1 MGYTEFLKSNK
12 FFKNLNDE
20 DLASLEKFAELKKFQ
35 KNEMIFS
42 EEEAGDELFIIK
54 SGTVKVLRQ
63 IKNEEQTIV
72 ILNPGEF
79 FGEMALFDKYPR
91 SASVKM
97 MDDGELVVLEKSD
110 FEEMKTKVPSLV
122 IKLMEIVITTLSDR
136 LRQANRNF
144 EVISFW
150 LT

>member
-1 MGYTEFLKSNK
+1 MGFTSFLKSTK
-12 FFKNLNDE
+12 FFKDLSDE
-20 DLASLEKFAELKKFQ
+20 DLAALEQFSELKKYK

-42 EEEAGDELFIIK
+42 EEEAGDQLFIIK
-54 SGTVKVLRQ
+54 SGTAKVLRQ

-79 FGEMALFDKYPR
+79 FGEMALFDKHPR

-97 MDDGELVVLEKSD
+97 MEDGELVVLKKASYEK
-110 FEEMKTKVPSLV
+110 MKSEAPGTA
-122 IKLMEIVITTLSDR
+122 IKLNEIVITTLSDR

>member
-1 MGYTEFLKSNK
+1 MGYSEFLKSTK

-20 DLASLEKFAELKKFQ
+20 DLVSLEKYAELKKYQ

-42 EEEAGDELFIIK
+42 EEESGDELFIIK

-79 FGEMALFDKYPR
+79 FGEMALFDKHPR

-110 FEEMKTKVPSLV
+110 FDQMKTEVPSLV

>member
-1 MGYTEFLKSNK
+1 MGYSEFLKSTK

-20 DLASLEKFAELKKFQ
+20 DLVSLEKYAELKKYQ

-42 EEEAGDELFIIK
+42 EEESGDELFIIK

-79 FGEMALFDKYPR
+79 FGEMALFDKHPR

-97 MDDGELVVLEKSD
+97 MDDGELVVLQKSD
-110 FEEMKTKVPSLV
+110 FDQMKTEVPSLV

>member
-1 MGYTEFLKSNK
+1 MGFTSFLKTSR
-12 FFKNLNDE
+12 FFKELTDA
-20 DLASLEKFAELKKFQ
+20 DLASMEKFSELKKYK

-42 EEEAGDELFIIK
+42 EEEAGDQLFIIK

-79 FGEMALFDKYPR
+79 FGEMALFDKHPR

-97 MDDGELVVLEKSD
+97 MEEGELIVLKKHSYEK
-110 FEEMKTKVPSLV
+110 MKTEAPGLV
-122 IKLMEIVITTLSDR
+122 IKLLEIVITTLSDR